1 MARRLVLALMAT
13 VLIAGTQ
20 TAWAAE
26 SCDSLKKE
34 RDKVKKALEKMEAQK
49 LPEDRLEEL
58 DNILGQILDLLNSNV
73 KDQGDITEK
82 IEKLEKKLPKSDS
95 ATLEKINEFVKNV
108 KGGLKESTTKQKD
121 AAEFL
126 SKLRAR
132 INTIKAFYEAGDQSK
147 AQAQIDRFGD
157 FFDALVG
164 IVPGVKQI
172 PGLKDLFDA
181 YSKSIHGIAKSAGVL
196 DAIVAR
202 DNQLYREA
210 GFEGDLYVR
219 GRTPREIHADGIRKL
234 SDKLAELE
242 RKISDGQCD
251 KPPDQPDPCTDPKS
265 RVVQDIKALRAK
277 LDAERKFQQ
286 KQDDAIAGNAWNDV
300 WAAAAEVKK
309 ATTPAQKAEAQQ
321 RLKNAKQAYADAAAA
336 RKAHTEAYEK
346 QVGALMDLAS
356 KSEKWTPEEE
366 KAFEDCFPYEA
377 KLRERVRLRPKNTP
391 PPDEVKEPA
400 PKPAP
405 KPAPAPKAAVKT
417 ATPVAPGP
425 VVVRG
430 GINCDCAN
438 TEAPNIGGAA
448 VRQCRR
454 SEDSLKA
461 MAVKGELKLE
471 VANGKIASGS
481 NVCDG
486 VTAGPGAWPVVGAKA
501 KSPY

>member
-1 MARRLVLALMAT
+1 MTRKLALALMAT
-13 VLIAGTQ
+13 VLLAGTYAAQ
-20 TAWAAE
+20 AAE

-49 LPEDRLEEL
+49 LPEDRLEDL
-58 DNILGQILDLLNSNV
+58 DNILGQILDLLNSDV
-73 KDQGDITEK
+73 KDQGEITDK
-82 IEKLEKKLPKSDS
+82 IEKLEKKLPKTDA
-95 ATLEKINEFVKNV
+95 ATLKAIQEFVKNV
-108 KGGLKESTTKQKD
+108 KGGVKEATQKQKD
-121 AAEFL
+121 AAEFI
-126 SKLRAR
+126 SKWRAR
-132 INTIKAFYEAGDQSK
+132 LNTIKAFYEAGDQAS

-164 IVPGVKQI
+164 IVPGVKQV

-181 YSKSIHGIAKSAGVL
+181 YSKSIHGIAKSAAVL

-210 GFEGDLYVR
+210 GFEGSLYVR

-242 RKISDGQCD
+242 RKISDGECD
-251 KPPDQPDPCTDPKS
+251 KPPDKPDPCSDPKS
-265 RVVQDIKALRAK
+265 RVVQDIKALRRK
-277 LDAERKFQQ
+277 LDAARTAQQ
-286 KQDDAIAGNAWNDV
+286 KQDDAVAWEAFKGV
-300 WAAAAEVKK
+300 LGAADEVKK
-309 ATTPAQKAEAQQ
+309 AKTAEAKAEAER
-321 RLKNAKQAYADAAAA
+321 RLKAAKQEYSNAVDA
-336 RKAHTEAYEK
+336 RKAHTEEYEK
-346 QVGALMDLAS
+346 QVGDLMDLAS

-366 KAFEDCFPYEA
+366 KAFEECFPEEA
-377 KLRERVRLRPKNTP
+377 KLRERSRLRPKNTP
-391 PPDEVKEPA
+391 PADQPTKPKPAPAPA

-405 KPAPAPKAAVKT
+405 NPNVAA
-417 ATPVAPGP
+417 AAGP
-425 VVVRG
+425 VVVHG

-438 TEAPNIGGAA
+438 TDAPNIGGAA

-454 SEDSLKA
+454 SEDQLKA
-461 MAVKGELKLE
+461 LAAKGELKLE

-481 NVCDG
+481 AVCDG